1 MYCTNCGKE
10 LRETAKFCPYCGSR
24 AETNAE
30 DIPAEA
36 VQDVEESPVDVEE
49 NPVDNT
55 EEKPISE
62 ADEKASEESEPAA
75 EASGNIS
82 EGLITDRFDEK
93 DGFFIVKPAE
103 TVTETAEA
111 EIQPKRKIPPFFA
124 AAAVSCII
132 LICVCAFVIPNYAVP
147 EIRYRSA
154 ERLYQNGE
162 FEKASAVFSVLD
174 GYKDSADYISKCGY
188 GAAEKLF
195 ADGLFPEAADAFTA
209 LDGYSDSDEKA
220 LECMLKIAENYINEG
235 NYDAAMSVYA
245 AAGKSELAE
254 QTALEKIGA
263 LAESGDY
270 FGAAEI
276 AEKYCDSSVVAEYR
290 YLGASSARES
300 GDYKTAADNFY
311 RLGDY
316 KDSAELAKQ
325 CTYSFYNSEYAQ
337 KGVSEEIVRGFYFL
351 GDFRNSSDMFVR
363 AAYEYGLKCM
373 ENGDYPSAAAM
384 FKNSGT
390 YKDSAAMLYKARYEL
405 GKSLTDSDPASAR
418 SVFALLSTYAD
429 SSAQKKA
436 AADKLPDDHENW
448 YADGI
453 TSAGGYYTTVFRK
466 NDVLLVSCN
475 AGTDSISAPISFV
488 LTFTDSSGL
497 EISADCENVRNSGSF
512 SGSFSLS
519 SAASGSAEITISRK
533 DNGAVLRTIEITVA
547 E

>member
-10 LRETAKFCPYCGSR
+10 LRDTSKFCPYCGSR
-24 AETNAE
+24 AETAAE
-30 DIPAEA
+30 EISAETIPDAAEGSGDTA
-36 VQDVEESPVDVEE
+36 
-49 NPVDNT
+49 
-55 EEKPISE
+55 EEKLISE
-62 ADEKASEESEPAA
+62 AEKDTSEENESAA
-75 EASGNIS
+75 EASGEKPES
-82 EGLITDRFDEK
+82 LITDRFDEK
-93 DGFFIVKPAE
+93 DGLFIVKPSE
-103 TVTETAEA
+103 TVTETAET
-111 EIQPKRKIPPFFA
+111 EIQPKKKISALFTA
-124 AAAVSCII
+124 AAASCVI

-147 EIRYRSA
+147 EIKYRSA
-154 ERLYQNGE
+154 ERLYANGE
-162 FEKASAVFSVLD
+162 FEKASSAFTALD
-174 GYKDSADYISKCGY
+174 GYKDSTDYISKCGY
-188 GAAEKLF
+188 GIAEKLF

-254 QTALEKIGA
+254 QTALEKIDS
-263 LAESGDY
+263 LAENGDY
-270 FGAAEI
+270 FAAAEI

-290 YLGASSARES
+290 YLGASSARDS

-311 RLGDY
+311 RLGNY

-337 KGVSEEIVRGFYFL
+337 KGVTEEIVRGFYFL
-351 GDFRNSSDMFVR
+351 GDFRNSSDMFIKT
-363 AAYEYGLKCM
+363 AYEYGLKCM
-373 ENGDYPSAAAM
+373 ENGDYSDAAAM
-384 FKNSGT
+384 FKNAGT
-390 YKDSAAMLYKARYEL
+390 YKDSAAMLYKSRYEL
-405 GKSLTDSDPASAR
+405 GKSLLDSDPASAR

-436 AADKLPDDHENW
+436 AAAKLPDDHENW

-519 SAASGSAEITISRK
+519 SAASGSADITISRK